1 MATARTGTSQM
12 QSVVISFN
20 PRNKKAAQFIE
31 TVKLMDFFHVE
42 ESPYD
47 PAFVAKIR
55 RAEKSR
61 KHVVDTDK
69 IRD

>member
-1 MATARTGTSQM
+1 MATAQTRTSHM

-20 PRNKKAAQFIE
+20 PRNKKATQFIE
-31 TVKLMDFFHVE
+31 TAKLMDFFHVE

-55 RAEKSR
+55 KAERSK

-69 IRD
+69 IWD